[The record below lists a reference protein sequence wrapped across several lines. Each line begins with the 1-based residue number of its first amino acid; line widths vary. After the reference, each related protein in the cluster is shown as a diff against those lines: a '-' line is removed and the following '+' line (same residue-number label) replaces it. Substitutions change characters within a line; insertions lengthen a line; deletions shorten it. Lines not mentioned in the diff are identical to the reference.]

1 MKDALHRLVI
11 LVLIAF
17 VGAPAMAQ
25 EKIQLLYKAKVGQ
38 VIRYK
43 SDGTLYLE
51 AGGMKLTLELEQT
64 EKATITDVS
73 ASGNITI
80 EREVESEEVKL
91 NGQRMPSSDSEKQKS
106 TFTLAS
112 NGTLVAYK
120 STASDTSDQAK
131 MVVRLF
137 QATNPVF
144 ADEPVGVGDKW
155 TYEYKPNSDVGTVAA
170 RAEYEVLAAEKVA
183 EADTFKIKMTY
194 RELEGSPALSATNT
208 IWVEKTSG
216 DAVVAETEV
225 ENVPFG
231 SGAMKALGSG
241 KIRQERTAG
250 SPIGGGKPDTGPEKK
265 KEKTIDEVV
274 KDTEKLPGLFTLY
287 RKKEA
292 GRDTLYMEIRED
304 QLDKMLM
311 LEVTI
316 GTGTSQNQMTVAG
329 NPVDNIYF
337 QFTRYGDDRIVMRMP
352 NRFYRADKD
361 KPIARAIERSFAEAY
376 LESFK
381 IEAKQPDRQSL
392 LINIGDIFRGDIA
405 RISNIFSG
413 GLPPLPIPGLS
424 SGRTSYTLDKELTQ
438 IQNIKVF
445 PENIVVETQ
454 YHFTGSGAQG
464 VPLGF
469 RAWFWE
475 GPLADPRSIPLR
487 VTYVLIPL
495 ADTGYRP
502 RLADPRVGYFTVNY
516 QDFNTDN
523 QYDPIVRYINRW
535 HLEKADPKA
544 TLSPPKK
551 PIVFWLDNAIP
562 LEYRD
567 AVREGI
573 LWWNRAFEKIGI
585 KDAIVVK
592 QMPDKPEFDYADA
605 RYNIVRWVTS
615 ANSAYAMAL
624 PRVNPFTGEIF
635 GAGIT
640 IDANIMRYAKLQ
652 RKDIVA
658 PSSYFEDL
666 SPQAKTFHP
675 SRCEIASG
683 AMQQA
688 WFGLKALQLLH
699 PASSKI
705 DERAYAHAF
714 LRAIV
719 AHEMGHVLGLRHNF
733 IASTYC
739 DLEKLKSPQVVREGG
754 ISASVMDYLAFN
766 IAAIKTQNVDY
777 WTPTLGRY
785 DYWAIQYGYMPID
798 AKTPE
803 GELPKL
809 QALAARCN
817 EPGHAYQ
824 PDEVADQFDPKV
836 TRFDLSAD
844 PLRYWI
850 RNLRVSRYLL
860 FHLAQRVPKKGQSYW
875 EFTRDFLGLLNIYSQ
890 AAARTSQYIG
900 GLYLNRNHK
909 GDPGERPTLVPIDGA
924 EQKKALETLT
934 TYVFAE
940 NAFSFP
946 KSYFQYLT
954 SQPYGDMDIATML
967 SGATSDYPIMDTF
980 ANIQRAALRRI
991 FSTPVLRRIVNNE
1004 FKEADATRVLTLP
1017 LLFRLVES
1025 AAWSELG
1032 GRRNIEALRRQLQRA
1047 HLDILIGMVINP
1059 PVGTPEDA
1067 KVLAWAHL
1075 RQLRDEIAS
1084 ARRAARYDD
1093 YTRVHLEESLMRI
1106 NRALDARQIIG
1117 TPSAPTPSLLQ
1128 MLLGGEEVDKGT
1140 WQ

>member
-1 MKDALHRLVI
+1 MKRALYFAI
-11 LVLIAF
+11 FVLFLPVSTATL
-17 VGAPAMAQ
+17 AQ
-25 EKIQLLYKAKVGQ
+25 EKIQLLYRAKVGQ
-38 VIRYK
+38 VMRYK
-43 SDGTLYLE
+43 SEGTLHLE

-73 ASGNITI
+73 ASGNITV

-91 NGQRMPSSDSEKQKS
+91 NGQKMPSPDRERQKS
-106 TFTLAS
+106 TFTFAP
-112 NGTLVAYK
+112 NGVLVAYK
-120 STASDTSDQAK
+120 SSASETSEQTRFVA
-131 MVVRLF
+131 RLF

-144 ADEPVGVGDKW
+144 TDNPVGVGDKW

-183 EADTFKIKMTY
+183 EADTFKIKMSY
-194 RELEGSPALSATNT
+194 REVEGSPALSATNT

-241 KIRQERTAG
+241 KIRQERTTG

-265 KEKTIDEVV
+265 KEKTIDELV

-292 GRDTLYMEIRED
+292 GRDTVYMEIRED
-304 QLDKMLM
+304 QLDTMLM

-316 GTGTSQNQMTVAG
+316 GTGTAQNQMTVAG
-329 NPVDNIYF
+329 NPIDNIYF

-352 NRFYRADKD
+352 NRYYRADKD
-361 KPIARAIERSFAEAY
+361 KPISRALERSFAGAF

-381 IEAKQPDRQSL
+381 IEARQPDRNSL

-405 RISNIFSG
+405 RISSIFSG
-413 GLPPLPIPGLS
+413 GRPPLPIPGLS
-424 SGRTSYTLDKELTQ
+424 SARIGYTLDKELTQ
-438 IQNIKVF
+438 IQNIHVF
-445 PENIVVETQ
+445 PENIVVEAL
-454 YHFTGSGAQG
+454 YHFTGSGTQG
-464 VPLGF
+464 VPLGL
-469 RAWFWE
+469 RAWVSE

-495 ADTGYRP
+495 SDTGYRP
-502 RLADPRVGYFTVNY
+502 RLADPRVGYFTVDY
-516 QDFNTDN
+516 QDFNYDNRTD
-523 QYDPIVRYINRW
+523 PMVRYINRW

-544 TLSPPKK
+544 PLSPPKK

-573 LWWNRAFEKIGI
+573 LWWNKAFEKVGI
-585 KDAIVVK
+585 QDAIVVK

-615 ANSAYAMAL
+615 PDSAYAMAL

-635 GAGIT
+635 SASIT

-652 RKDIVA
+652 RKDMVA
-658 PSSYFEDL
+658 PSSYFEDSL
-666 SPQAKTFHP
+666 QLPQVFSPYH
-675 SRCEIASG
+675 CEIAGG

-688 WFGLKALQLLH
+688 WFGLKALQLLS
-699 PASSKI
+699 PPGSKI
-705 DERAYAHAF
+705 DEKAYANAF

-739 DLEKLKSPQVVREGG
+739 DLEKLKNPAIVKNGG

-766 IAAIKTQNVDY
+766 ISAIKTRNVDY

-809 QALAARCN
+809 QAHASRCN

-824 PDEVADQFDPKV
+824 PDELADQFDPKV
-836 TRFDLSAD
+836 TRFDLGAD

-850 RNLRVSRYLL
+850 RNLRVSRYLM

-875 EFTRDFLGLLNIYSQ
+875 EFTRDFLGLLNVYSQ

-900 GLYLNRNHK
+900 GLYVNRNHK
-909 GDPGERPTLVPIDGA
+909 GDPGEKPTLVPIHGA
-924 EQKKALETLT
+924 EQKKALEALA

-954 SQPYGDMDIATML
+954 SQPFGEMSIAAML

-1004 FKEADATRVLTLP
+1004 FKESDTMRVLTLP
-1017 LLFRLVES
+1017 LLFRMVES
-1025 AAWSELG
+1025 AAWSELE
-1032 GRRNIEALRRQLQRA
+1032 GRRNIGALRRQLQRT

-1059 PVGTPEDA
+1059 PATIPEDA

-1075 RQLRDEIAS
+1075 RQLRDKIKS
-1084 ARRAARYDD
+1084 ARLVGRYDD
-1093 YTRVHLEESLMRI
+1093 YTRVHLDESLMRI
-1106 NRALDARQIIG
+1106 QRALDARQIIG
-1117 TPSAPTPSLLQ
+1117 TPSAPAPNILQ
-1128 MLLGGEEVDKGT
+1128 MLLGGEVADKMT
-1140 WQ
+1140 K